1 MRTLIAAAIAAIAV
15 AAVAGAVIVV
25 VHMSSPPA
33 RAAQPASAP
42 AGADG
47 NAPAGKDKEKAAMEP
62 IDLAEPDDGKS
73 VDVEVG
79 RRVRIRLA
87 GNPTTGYSWFLTP
100 LEGAAVKAEG
110 EVEYKP
116 NAHRPGMVGVGGTF
130 ELLLRAVRAGKS
142 IVRLEYKRPWE
153 KDTPPIRKFGVTLA
167 VGQASTT
174 ATAPATTAPASAPAT
189 TAPASAPAAITP
201 AKG

>member
-1 MRTLIAAAIAAIAV
+1 MRTLIAAAAV
-15 AAVAGAVIVV
+15 AAVAGAVIIV

-33 RAAQPASAP
+33 CAAQPASAP

-47 NAPAGKDKEKAAMEP
+47 NAPAGKGKEKAEMEP
-62 IDLAEPDDGKS
+62 IDLAEHDDGKS

-87 GNPTTGYSWFLTP
+87 GNPTTGYSWFLMP
-100 LEGAAVKAEG
+100 MEGVAVKAEG

-116 NAHRPGMVGVGGTF
+116 NARRPGMVGVGGTF
-130 ELLLRAVRAGKS
+130 ELLLRAVQAGES

-153 KDTPPIRKFGVTLA
+153 KDTPPIRKFGITLA
-167 VGQASTT
+167 VRPAPTT
-174 ATAPATTAPASAPAT
+174 ATAPATTTAAKGSAT
-189 TAPASAPAAITP
+189 TAPASAPAATAP

>member
-1 MRTLIAAAIAAIAV
+1 
-15 AAVAGAVIVV
+15 
-25 VHMSSPPA
+25 MSSPPA

-174 ATAPATTAPASAPAT
+174 ATAPAATAPASAPAT

>member
-1 MRTLIAAAIAAIAV
+1 MRTLIAAAVAIAAV
-15 AAVAGAVIVV
+15 AAAAVTGAVIVV

-33 RAAQPASAP
+33 CAAQPASAP

-47 NAPAGKDKEKAAMEP
+47 NAPAGKDKEKAGMEP
-62 IDLAEPDDGKS
+62 IDLAESDDGKS

-87 GNPTTGYSWFLTP
+87 GNPTTGYSWFLMP
-100 LEGAAVKAEG
+100 MEGVAVKAEG

-116 NAHRPGMVGVGGTF
+116 NARRPGMVGVGGTF
-130 ELLLRAVRAGKS
+130 ELLLRAVQAGES

-153 KDTPPIRKFGVTLA
+153 KDTPPIRKFGITLA
-167 VGQASTT
+167 VGRTSTT
-174 ATAPATTAPASAPAT
+174 ATAPATTVPT
-189 TAPASAPAAITP
+189 SAPAATTP

>member
-1 MRTLIAAAIAAIAV
+1 MRTLIAAAIAV

-33 RAAQPASAP
+33 CAAQPASAP
-42 AGADG
+42 ADARG
-47 NAPAGKDKEKAAMEP
+47 NAPGGKGKEKAEMEP
-62 IDLAEPDDGKS
+62 IDLAESDDGKTIN
-73 VDVEVG
+73 VDVG

-87 GNPTTGYSWFLTP
+87 GNPTTGYSWFLMP
-100 LEGAAVKAEG
+100 IEGPAVKAEG
-110 EVEYKP
+110 ELVYKP
-116 NAHRPGMVGVGGTF
+116 NAHPPGMTGVGGTF
-130 ELLLRAVRAGKS
+130 ELVLRAAQAGES

-167 VGQASTT
+167 VGRTSTT
-174 ATAPATTAPASAPAT
+174 STAPATTAPT
-189 TAPASAPAAITP
+189 SAPAATAP

>member
-1 MRTLIAAAIAAIAV
+1 MRTIIAAAIAV
-15 AAVAGAVIVV
+15 AAVAGAAIVV

-33 RAAQPASAP
+33 CAAQPASAP

-47 NAPAGKDKEKAAMEP
+47 NAPAGKGKEKTEMEP
-62 IDLAEPDDGKS
+62 IDLAESDDGKS
-73 VDVEVG
+73 VNVDVG

-87 GNPTTGYSWFLTP
+87 GNPTTGYSWFLMP
-100 LEGAAVKAEG
+100 IEGAAVKAEG
-110 EVEYKP
+110 ELVYKP

-130 ELLLRAVRAGKS
+130 ELVLRAVRAGES
-142 IVRLEYKRPWE
+142 AVRLEYKRPWE

-167 VGQASTT
+167 VGRTSTT
-174 ATAPATTAPASAPAT
+174 ATAPATTVPT
-189 TAPASAPAAITP
+189 SAPAATTP

>member
-1 MRTLIAAAIAAIAV
+1 MRTLIAAAAVAAAV

-33 RAAQPASAP
+33 CAAQPASAP

-47 NAPAGKDKEKAAMEP
+47 NAPAGRDKEKAAMEP
-62 IDLAEPDDGKS
+62 IDLTEPDDGKS
-73 VDVEVG
+73 VNVEVG
-79 RRVRIRLA
+79 RGVRIRLA
-87 GNPTTGYSWFLTP
+87 GNPTTGYSWFLMP
-100 LEGAAVKAEG
+100 MEGAAVKAEG
-110 EVEYKP
+110 KLEYKP

-130 ELLLRAVRAGKS
+130 ELVLRAVQAGES

-167 VGQASTT
+167 VGPAPTT
-174 ATAPATTAPASAPAT
+174 ATAPTTTAPAKAPAT

>member
-1 MRTLIAAAIAAIAV
+1 MRTIIAAAIAV

-33 RAAQPASAP
+33 CAAQPASAP

-47 NAPAGKDKEKAAMEP
+47 NAPAGKDKEKAGMEP
-62 IDLAEPDDGKS
+62 IDLAESDDGKS

-87 GNPTTGYSWFLTP
+87 GNPTTGYSWFLMP
-100 LEGAAVKAEG
+100 MEGAAVKAEG
-110 EVEYKP
+110 KLEYKP

-130 ELLLRAVRAGKS
+130 ELLLRAVQAGES

-167 VGQASTT
+167 VRKASTT
-174 ATAPATTAPASAPAT
+174 ATAPASTVPT
-189 TAPASAPAAITP
+189 SAPAATTP

>member
-1 MRTLIAAAIAAIAV
+1 MRTIIAAVIAV

-33 RAAQPASAP
+33 CAAQPASAP

-47 NAPAGKDKEKAAMEP
+47 NAPAGKDKEKAEMEP
-62 IDLAEPDDGKS
+62 IDLAESDDGKS
-73 VDVEVG
+73 VNVDVG

-87 GNPTTGYSWFLTP
+87 GNPTTGYSWFLMP
-100 LEGAAVKAEG
+100 IEGAAVKAEG

-130 ELLLRAVRAGKS
+130 ELLLRAVKAGES
-142 IVRLEYKRPWE
+142 IIRLEYKRPWE
-153 KDTPPIRKFGVTLA
+153 KDTPPVRKFGVTLA
-167 VGQASTT
+167 VRPAPTT
-174 ATAPATTAPASAPAT
+174 ATAPTTTAPAKAPAT